1 MEVKIMGEK
10 CCGKM
15 AEGCCGTMGAE
26 SLHRMHSHC
35 ADCKGELNS
44 KTHTMDTSASEG
56 GAGGGHGALCDS
68 CFVGGSKMRLDKR
81 ADTATVEEPDWI
93 PDGDGRAI
101 GQQDFAINL
110 SPLHAEDETVFE
122 ELIVPSKDGYTV
134 AGVDY
139 DIRALKEGNL
149 KVVEITYGKDDEY
162 AADTVGSPSPTFD
175 EGITGQDGPSA
186 DPTNATFEARARYGP
201 QEADMKRA
209 RDTLIRR
216 GYAKDNGDIL
226 QDEFLYNDEPSKKTG
241 RKADKYHYFAVIE
254 NNGRYYAIN
263 IYGPSRGNQTVI
275 NILGATGDKANSMV
289 STGSVSTALSAW
301 NDKKKAKA
309 RKGYRPILFG
319 QKGSIDIYGA
329 EETLAEIEGPTA
341 EATSGGLHS
350 PSSFT
355 MSWEDG
361 AGYSSASIP
370 PNEIA
375 WAETSGIP
383 TWVKAGAGLVLLL
396 AGGSFLKSKMSE
408 QKAADN
414 LKSAIKSRKGCGCG
428 SRKTFNAYN
437 RMGIAESQDEQTCRA
452 NGGMWI
458 HGDRNTPSHCEY
470 GEDTLPKGG
479 GLQNALDGGVTFQ
492 SEYSVGQINPVE
504 VEGQNDIYGAED
516 YRLSTPQV
524 SQPNWGPQ
532 TTYRQNPRRNLKMW

>member
-1 MEVKIMGEK
+1 MGKK

-15 AEGCCGTMGAE
+15 AEGCCGTMG
-26 SLHRMHSHC
+26 
-35 ADCKGELNS
+35 
-44 KTHTMDTSASEG
+44 
-56 GAGGGHGALCDS
+56 
-68 CFVGGSKMRLDKR
+68 

-110 SPLHAEDETVFE
+110 SPLH
-122 ELIVPSKDGYTV
+122 
-134 AGVDY
+134 
-139 DIRALKEGNL
+139 
-149 KVVEITYGKDDEY
+149 
-162 AADTVGSPSPTFD
+162 ADTVGSPSPTFD

-216 GYAKDNGDIL
+216 GYAQDNGDIL

-241 RKADKYHYFAVIE
+241 RKADKYHYFAVTE
-254 NNGRYYAIN
+254 NGGRYYAIN
-263 IYGPSRGNQTVI
+263 IYGPSRGNQRII
-275 NILGATGDKANSMV
+275 NILGPTGDKENSMV
-289 STGSVSTALSAW
+289 STGSVSTALSEW
-301 NDKKKAKA
+301 NGKKTAKA

-319 QKGSIDIYGA
+319 KKGSIDVYGA

-341 EATSGGLHS
+341 EATSGGLHA
-350 PSSFT
+350 PSSFAMT
-355 MSWEDG
+355 WEDG
-361 AGYSSASIP
+361 TGQSSASIP

-383 TWVKAGAGLVLLL
+383 TWVKYGAGIALLL
-396 AGGSFLKSKMSE
+396 AGGSFLKAKMSE

-414 LKSAIKSRKGCGCG
+414 VKSAINKRKGCGCG
-428 SRKTFNAYN
+428 SKSFNARSMN
-437 RMGIAESQDEQTCRA
+437 DPIAEDQDRQSCVA
-452 NGGMWI
+452 NG
-458 HGDRNTPSHCEY
+458 CEWVEADPMSRTTSY
-470 GEDTLPKGG
+470 CKCHHATAKEGG
-479 GLQNALDGGVTFQ
+479 IQNQLDGGVTFQ

-504 VEGQNDIYGAED
+504 VEGQNDVYGAED

>member
-1 MEVKIMGEK
+1 MSEA
-10 CCGKM
+10 CCGM
-15 AEGCCGTMGAE
+15 AAEGHGCNCPTMKAE
-26 SLHRMHSHC
+26 
-35 ADCKGELNS
+35 
-44 KTHTMDTSASEG
+44 
-56 GAGGGHGALCDS
+56 
-68 CFVGGSKMRLDKR
+68 
-81 ADTATVEEPDWI
+81 TATVQEPDWI

-110 SPLHAEDETVFE
+110 SPLH
-122 ELIVPSKDGYTV
+122 
-134 AGVDY
+134 
-139 DIRALKEGNL
+139 
-149 KVVEITYGKDDEY
+149 
-162 AADTVGSPSPTFD
+162 ADTVGSPSPTFD

-275 NILGATGDKANSMV
+275 NILGATGDKENSMV

-375 WAETSGIP
+375 WAEDVKGSESFITGSILGI
-383 TWVKAGAGLVLLL
+383 GLATVAVL
-396 AGGSFLKSKMSE
+396 A
-408 QKAADN
+408 
-414 LKSAIKSRKGCGCG
+414 AIKFGKKKEVKEAKGCGCG
-428 SRKTFNAYN
+428 SKKFNARTMN
-437 RMGIAESQDEQTCRA
+437 DPIAEDQDRQSCVA
-452 NGGMWI
+452 NG
-458 HGDRNTPSHCEY
+458 CEWVEADPMSRTTSY
-470 GEDTLPKGG
+470 CKCHHATAKEGG
-479 GLQNALDGGVTFQ
+479 IQNQLDGGVTFQ